1 MSLDMVSFE
10 VFDEKADE
18 LLKGFGLFNYL
29 FRFIIYNLLIIEL
42 VFVMIGFGD
51 DWFGWWLVL
60 VMIGLVDN

>member
-51 DWFGWWLVL
+51 DWFG
-60 VMIGLVDN
+60 